1 MTFLQHVGIA
11 LKNVLH
17 IGEKIAV
24 AAEPI
29 IDIAFPNVAPIY
41 NSAIGLAISAES
53 TEAHLTGTGPQ
64 KLAQTLTNIEPQIAE
79 WAKQNGIEWDQPGI
93 QKWLSAVVDTLNLI
107 PAPVAAAA
115 ALGAT
120 APAVAAAAPAP
131 AVVAAAAAPAPAA
144 APASG
149 D

>member
-64 KLAQTLTNIEPQIAE
+64 KLAQALANIEPQIEE
-79 WAKQNGIEWDQPGI
+79 WAKQNGIAWDQPSI

-107 PAPVAAAA
+107 PAPAAAA
-115 ALGAT
+115 AAVGA
-120 APAVAAAAPAP
+120 APAVAAGAPAP
-131 AVVAAAAAPAPAA
+131 AVVAAAAPAA
-144 APASG
+144 AAAAG

>member
-1 MTFLQHVGIA
+1 MTFLQHVGVV
-11 LKNVLH
+11 LKDVLH
-17 IGEKIAV
+17 IGEKVAV

-64 KLAQTLTNIEPQIAE
+64 KLAQAAANIEPQIAA
-79 WAKQNGIEWDQPGI
+79 WAKQNGIEWDQANI
-93 QKWLSAVVDTLNLI
+93 QKWLSAVVDTLNMI
-107 PAPVAAAA
+107 PAPAAA
-115 ALGAT
+115 AL
-120 APAVAAAAPAP
+120 AAAAPAP
-131 AVVAAAAAPAPAA
+131 TVAAVAVAAPAVAAPAPA
-144 APASG
+144 G